1 METVDVLMKM
11 PKIYGYEYTGE
22 YRHVVPSESFLS
34 DATMNVRVRD
44 KICNVQAPRAILRKA
59 EVWKPLTLNKA
70 VEFMVSRTPVTMR
83 YMNWAPGRKRTETIT
98 SIYMHTGLHPAIDLE
113 GRGNTAH
120 LSNVQYLET

>member
-11 PKIYGYEYTGE
+11 PKIDGYEYTGE
-22 YRHVVPSESFLS
+22 YRKAKVTEFYFSPISGQIQIAEM
-34 DATMNVRVRD
+34 DGIIER
-44 KICNVQAPRAILRKA
+44 PILRKA
-59 EVWKPLTLNKA
+59 EVWKQLTLNKA
-70 VEFMVSRTPVTMR
+70 VEFMTSRTPVTMR
-83 YMNWAPGRKRTETIT
+83 YVNWAPGRTRTDTIT

>member
-11 PKIYGYEYTGE
+11 PKVDGYEYTGE
-22 YRHVVPSESFLS
+22 YRVPRMGETHWSPVS
-34 DATMNVRVRD
+34 RD
-44 KICNVQAPRAILRKA
+44 VYKCGCDGLVARAILRKA
-59 EVWKPLTLNKA
+59 EVWKPLTLDKA
-70 VEFMVSRTPVTMR
+70 VEFMASRTPVTMR
-83 YMNWAPGRKRTETIT
+83 YVNWAPGRKRTDTIT